1 MYNPMIPNNFQQIG
15 QNGMM
20 PNYINPTPRPNAN
33 EQVTSF
39 DDEKIV
45 LSKEEID
52 KISNFARILFFKSPH
67 EIDNEFFGFI
77 NNSNAVMNI
86 LSTIKYN
93 CPLDRVDFSTKIFN
107 PINGI
112 SEDAYKVMSDIL
124 AAKIEEYK
132 NYFNAFINTLD
143 ILKYQFDKERINY

>member
-1 MYNPMIPNNFQQIG
+1 MYNPMMPNNFQQIG
-15 QNGMM
+15 QNVMM

-52 KISNFARILFFKSPH
+52 KIANFARMLFFKNPH
-67 EIDNEFFGFI
+67 EMDNEFFSFI

-86 LSTIKYN
+86 LNTINYS
-93 CPLDRVDFSTKIFN
+93 CPLDRVDFSTKIIN